1 MLYGSRPAVH
11 RQQYLSNVL
20 DHSVIANPR
29 SCEDLKMLNQLGLNQ
44 ISTVQIHFIY
54 MKCYFLNVKAQK

>member
-20 DHSVIANPR
+20 DHSTIANPR

-44 ISTVQIHFIY
+44 ISTVQIQFY
-54 MKCYFLNVKAQK
+54 LCEMLFLKC